1 MKTIHLAFVFLASTA
16 ITSVLVTPSL
26 AADIAAVSKVDA
38 VTVFPNGAE
47 VTRVAAAKIGAGE
60 HALVFE
66 GLPGDLMPE
75 TIRVEGDALG
85 KIEIGS
91 VDARMVYVG
100 SSDVDAK
107 RKVMEAQIQA
117 LQDERSVLDQTIADA
132 EYQKS
137 LMQQLASGAFTAPT
151 KEGEGKSFG
160 ATDLGQLLDLVGG
173 KLQTLSKLVLDSRV
187 RQRQIDQMTG
197 DISNQIA
204 MLAPAEQARMLVTVH
219 LAAPVEVNGTFR
231 LKYRIAGA
239 GWQPI
244 YDARLTSPEAG
255 KASKIELVRRA
266 AVAQSTTEDWSDVAL
281 TLSTARPVGATAA
294 PDILPQLIDG
304 YDTGR
309 SANYSRR
316 DGALLEAP
324 APSSQAVGEV
334 SQDAAKTDELKKA
347 KPVEQLQAEVEIAGF
362 QALYAIPGRVSID
375 NTGTAK
381 NVRIDT
387 SEIAAKLTARAVPK
401 LDPNAYLTATFTLNG
416 ETPLLP
422 GTAMLYRDGVFMGQG
437 HLPLLSPGEET
448 KLGFGADDLIKVK
461 RVEVKRQRG
470 EEGIITTSKVDSR
483 TFDITVKNLHD
494 FTIPVT
500 VIDQMPYSAQEDITV
515 EIMPGMTPA
524 TAKDFEKKRGVLA
537 WSFDLEP
544 KAEKVLKHGFKV
556 TWPENM
562 EVGMNVN

>member
-1 MKTIHLAFVFLASTA
+1 MKLIRLAAVLLATTA
-16 ITSVLVTPSL
+16 VTPVL
-26 AADIAAVSKVDA
+26 AADIPAVSKVDA
-38 VTVFPNGAE
+38 VTVFPSGAE
-47 VTRVAAAKIGAGE
+47 VTRVAEARIMAGE

-66 GLPGDLMPE
+66 GLPGDLMAE

-100 SSDVDAK
+100 SSDIDAR
-107 RKVMEAQIQA
+107 RKTMEAQIQA
-117 LQDERSVLDQTIADA
+117 LQDERAVLDQTISDA

-137 LMQQLASGAFTAPT
+137 LMQQLASGAFTAPL

-160 ATDLGQLLDLVGG
+160 AADLGQLLDLVGG
-173 KLQTLSKLVLDSRV
+173 KLQTLSKLVLEARV
-187 RQRQIDQMTG
+187 RQRQIDQTVNGM
-197 DISNQIA
+197 SNQMA
-204 MLAPAEQARMLVTVH
+204 MLAPPEQARMLVTVH
-219 LAAPVEVNGTFR
+219 LAAPADVTGTFR

-239 GWQPI
+239 GWEPI
-244 YDARLTSPEAG
+244 YDARLTSPDEG

-266 AVAQSTTEDWSDVAL
+266 AVTQSTTETWSDVAL

-309 SANYSRR
+309 AANYVRR
-316 DGALLEAP
+316 DGAKLEAP

-334 SQDAAKTDELKKA
+334 SQDAAKDDELKKR
-347 KPVEQLQAEVEIAGF
+347 KEVQQMQAQVEIAGF

-387 SEIAAKLTARAVPK
+387 SEIAAKLSARAVPK
-401 LDPNAYLTATFTLNG
+401 LDPNAYLTAAFTLNG

-422 GTAMLYRDGVFMGQG
+422 GTTMLYRDGVFMGQG
-437 HLPLLSPGEET
+437 YLPLLSPGEEA

-470 EEGIITTSKVDSR
+470 EEGLLTTSNIDER
-483 TFDITVKNLHD
+483 AYDITVKNLHS
-494 FTIPVT
+494 FAIPVT

-515 EIMPGMTPA
+515 DIMPGMTPA
-524 TAKDFEKKRGVLA
+524 TQKDFEKKRGVLA

-544 KAEKVLKHGFKV
+544 KADKVLKHGFKV
-556 TWPENM
+556 TWPEDM